1 LHVKFNNATGEVRT
15 IGVARRD
22 FRVKLI
28 FAAATGVRA
37 GEFHALRWR
46 HLDFRAAE
54 ATIETRI
61 DAHGEEDVTKTEAAM
76 RVIPLGAE
84 VIAELKAWRALA
96 TFRED
101 GDLVFPTKHGS
112 YENHDNMVKRHFLPL
127 FDRMAELHRNHPK
140 ENKPATKRFNWHA
153 LRHFAISSWIDAG
166 LPPKTIQTF
175 AGHSTLAI
183 TMDRYGHLFKSAQHK
198 TAMDEIARGLMVE
211 PSRSPPPARKRER
224 QLTIG

>member
-61 DAHGEEDVTKTEAAM
+61 DAHGEEDVTKTEAGM

-112 YENHDNMVKRHFLPL
+112 YE
-127 FDRMAELHRNHPK
+127 
-140 ENKPATKRFNWHA
+140 
-153 LRHFAISSWIDAG
+153 
-166 LPPKTIQTF
+166 
-175 AGHSTLAI
+175 
-183 TMDRYGHLFKSAQHK
+183 TM
-198 TAMDEIARGLMVE
+198 T
-211 PSRSPPPARKRER
+211 
-224 QLTIG
+224 TC